1 MAKFFGKKD
10 NLQIETPEEAYF
22 TAMCL
27 YVTAPDQERKAQ
39 VKEIMEHAFNLCSRK
54 DRAKMLKL
62 AKTAYGIFKSSEI
75 PDVQL

>member
-1 MAKFFGKKD
+1 MAKFFNKK
-10 NLQIETPEEAYF
+10 NSLQIETPEEAYF
-22 TAMCL
+22 TALCL
-27 YVTAPDQERKAQ
+27 YATAPDEIKKAQ

-54 DRAKMLKL
+54 ERAKMLKL